1 MGDLMH
7 LSIKLINT
15 RSELDPH
22 LVREIMGIP
31 EVNQLDFDFLKN
43 SLLLLVENYTAA
55 HSRLLVGGDVVRI
68 LLGFIDDDH
77 VHAPLSYLVCV
88 LRNIWILHH
97 LLIAIRVEAHVGSVA
112 GNSIRP
118 LFIEL
123 IPTVLV

>member
-15 RSELDPH
+15 GSELDPH

-55 HSRLLVGGDVVRI
+55 HS
-68 LLGFIDDDH
+68 
-77 VHAPLSYLVCV
+77 
-88 LRNIWILHH
+88 
-97 LLIAIRVEAHVGSVA
+97 
-112 GNSIRP
+112 
-118 LFIEL
+118 
-123 IPTVLV
+123 